1 MQKKFTIS
9 VIMPI
14 YNVEDYLREAVDSVI
29 NQTVG
34 FEDNI
39 QLVLIND
46 GSTDSSE
53 EICKE
58 YKEKY
63 PDNIT
68 YIYKENGGVSSA
80 RNMGFDLVEGKY
92 VTFLDPDDKWE
103 ENSFLNAYN
112 FFEKHYDEID
122 VLAAR
127 IQFFEAK
134 NDYHSLDYKFENG
147 TRVADLNDEE
157 ELYSVQS
164 TAATTFIKAEAI
176 GDTRFDSRLK
186 YGEDST
192 FINKMMLKKC
202 KYGLINEAL
211 YYYRRRV
218 AGDSAVNNQVLDK
231 SFYLN
236 SLKYYHLEL
245 FKYSKELYGKVIPYA
260 QSMVGYD
267 IMWRFSNPEMPN
279 VLDADEKDEYL
290 ELLKEILSQVDD
302 RILLRHPRHKSI
314 AKKYDAILYKYGVDM
329 FKNSKLDRESGE
341 IQFNGYRII
350 KVTENKSNCTK
361 CVRAAVED
369 GYLYADILIAKWLLR
384 CTENG
389 AEYYL
394 KYKGKRIDAFDI
406 SEYRV
411 NTHKTSEN
419 EHTFYYMLYRFAIP
433 VNEMKKGETL
443 KLDSVFSFSGE
454 EIEASLN
461 YGKFVPAA
469 VRFGTIYKWYG
480 DYTVRCFRTAIKV
493 TLPKSKG
500 LEKLCGGIKN
510 ILCLVK
516 RRRLDV
522 IFKRYVLY
530 PFYKFTERNK
540 GKIWLISDRID
551 NAGDNGEVLFK
562 YICEH
567 CPEGVRP
574 IFVIGDMAKPEVKQR
589 LRSIGEV
596 AIAESR
602 KYPYLFLMADKIIS
616 SSAGEF
622 TINAFDDQRHYF
634 IDLYNYTY
642 YFMNHGV
649 NCGDCSKWLNK
660 YNKDIHIFFTTGESE
675 RRNIIERDY
684 NLEPEQVVITGLARF
699 DALYDDPKKQLLIL
713 PTWRRAYK
721 QCYDDKTSSIYFEG
735 FKNTD
740 FFKFYNGLITDERL
754 LDVMRRKGY
763 TGLFCLHP
771 IFAKQSAHFKDS
783 DVFKINEG
791 FVDYNKAFAE
801 STVMV
806 TDYSTIAFDFAYL
819 NKPIVYTQFD
829 KKEFYENQIYDEC
842 FDYDNEGFGPVCE
855 DLDSA
860 VNALCELIENDCE
873 NKYLDRIDSF
883 FVNHDKNNAKR
894 ILEAVLEDDRKMHS
908 KN

>member
-1 MQKKFTIS
+1 MKKDFKIS
-9 VIMPI
+9 VIVPI
-14 YNVEDYLREAVDSVI
+14 YNVEDYLAEALDSVI
-29 NQTVG
+29 NQTMD
-34 FEDNI
+34 FESSV
-39 QLVLIND
+39 QLILIND
-46 GSTDSSE
+46 GSQDSSE
-53 EICKE
+53 EICKS
-58 YKEKY
+58 YQEKY
-63 PDNIT
+63 PENIT

-103 ENSFLNAYN
+103 ESSFENAYK

-134 NDYHSLDYKFENG
+134 NDYHSLDYKFDNG

-157 ELYSVQS
+157 ELFSVQS

-192 FINKMMLKKC
+192 FINKMILKKC
-202 KYGLINEAL
+202 RYGLINEAL
-211 YYYRRRV
+211 YYYRRR
-218 AGDSAVNNQVLDK
+218 ATGDSAVNNQVLDK
-231 SFYLN
+231 SFYIN
-236 SLKYYHLEL
+236 SLIYYHAEL
-245 FKYSKELYGKVIPYA
+245 FSYSKELYGEVIPYA

-267 IMWRFSNPEMPN
+267 LMWRFANPDMPD
-279 VLDADEKDEYL
+279 VLSDDEQREFFERAKAL
-290 ELLKEILSQVDD
+290 LSQIDD
-302 RILLRHPRHKSI
+302 KIILRHPLHKSI
-314 AKKYDAILYKYGVDM
+314 AKKSDTIKCKYGVDM
-329 FKNSKLDRESGE
+329 FAASKLDTESGE
-341 IQFNGYRII
+341 IQFNGYRLI
-350 KVTENKSNCTK
+350 KVTNNKSNCTK
-361 CVRAAVED
+361 CVEVKVED
-369 GYLYADILIAKWLLR
+369 NKLYIDVLIAKWLLR

-389 AEYYL
+389 AKYYF
-394 KYKGKRIDAFDI
+394 KFKGKIVEPYDI

-419 EHTFYYMLYRFAIP
+419 RHTFYYMLHRFVFPLDAL
-433 VNEMKKGETL
+433 EKGGSVQL
-443 KLDSVFSFSGE
+443 NSVFNFSGT

-469 VRFGTIYKWYG
+469 IRFGTVYKWHG
-480 DYTVRCFRTAIKV
+480 DYAVKCYRTAVKIDYPGNKFV
-493 TLPKSKG
+493 Y
-500 LEKLCGGIKN
+500 KLKGGIKN

-516 RRRLDV
+516 RKRFDV
-522 IFKRYVLY
+522 IIKRYVEFPY
-530 PFYKFTERNK
+530 YKMREKNK
-540 GKIWLISDRID
+540 GSIWLISDRID

-567 CPEGVRP
+567 KPEGVRP
-574 IFVIGDMAKPEVKQR
+574 IFMIGEMAKPEVKKR
-589 LRSIGEV
+589 LETIGEV
-596 AIAESR
+596 AYAESR
-602 KYPYLFLMADKIIS
+602 RYPYLFLMADKIIS

-622 TINAFDDQRHYF
+622 TINAFDKYRHYF
-634 IDLYNYTY
+634 CDLYNYTY

-713 PTWRRAYK
+713 PTWRRAYR
-721 QCYDDKTSSIYFEG
+721 QCYDEKTSSIYFEG
-735 FKNTD
+735 FKETD
-740 FFKFYNGLITDERL
+740 FFKFYNGLINDGRL
-754 LDVMRRKGY
+754 LEVMRRKGY
-763 TGLFCLHP
+763 KGLFCLHP
-771 IFAKQSAHFKDS
+771 IFAKQSAHFDDS
-783 DVFKINEG
+783 DVFTINEG

-829 KKEFYENQIYDEC
+829 KEEFYENQIYDEC
-842 FDYDNEGFGPVCE
+842 FDYENEGFGPVCE

-860 VNALCELIENDCE
+860 VEALCEIIENDCE
-873 NKYLDRIDSF
+873 NKYLDRIEKF

-894 ILEAVLEDDRKMHS
+894 ILEAVLEDDK
-908 KN
+908 KQNGK

>member
-1 MQKKFTIS
+1 MVKDFKIS
-9 VIMPI
+9 VIVPI
-14 YNVEDYLREAVDSVI
+14 YNVEDYLAEALDSVI
-29 NQTVG
+29 NQTMDFKSNV
-34 FEDNI
+34 
-39 QLVLIND
+39 QLILIND
-46 GSTDSSE
+46 GSQDSSE
-53 EICKE
+53 EICKG
-58 YKEKY
+58 YQEKY

-80 RNMGFDLVEGKY
+80 RNMGFDQVKGKY
-92 VTFLDPDDKWE
+92 VTFLDPDDMWE
-103 ENSFLNAYN
+103 ETSFENAYN
-112 FFEKHYDEID
+112 FFERHYDEID

-134 NDYHSLDYKFENG
+134 TDFHSLDYKFTKG
-147 TRVADLNDEE
+147 TRVADLNDPS

-164 TAATTFIKAEAI
+164 TAATTFIKAEAL

-211 YYYRRRV
+211 YLYRRRLS
-218 AGDSAVNNQVLDK
+218 GDSAVNNQILDK
-231 SFYLN
+231 SFYVN
-236 SLKYYHLEL
+236 SLIYYHQEL
-245 FKYSKELYGKVIPYA
+245 FRYSEELYGEVIPYA

-267 IMWRFSNPEMPN
+267 IMWRFANPEMPS
-279 VLDADEKDEYL
+279 VLNEQEQKEYAERL
-290 ELLKEILSQVDD
+290 HSILSRIDD
-302 RILLRHPRHKSI
+302 KILLRHPLHKSI
-314 AKKYDAILYKYGVDM
+314 AKKYDAMYYKYGVDM
-329 FKNSKLDRESGE
+329 FKKATLNMKKGE
-341 IQFNGYRII
+341 LRFGKYRLIRI
-350 KVTENKSNCTK
+350 VNNNSNCTK
-361 CVRAAVED
+361 CVDVQIKD
-369 GYLYADILIAKWLLR
+369 KTLYIDVLIARWILK
-384 CTENG
+384 CTEEG
-389 AEYYL
+389 GKYYL
-394 KYKGKRIDAFDI
+394 KLGGKIIEPYDI
-406 SEYRV
+406 SVYKV
-411 NTHKTSEN
+411 NSHKTSDGVL
-419 EHTFYYMLYRFAIP
+419 FYYKLHRFAVPIDSL
-433 VNEMKKGETL
+433 KKG
-443 KLDSVFSFSGE
+443 DVMNIRSVFNFSGK
-454 EIEASLN
+454 EIAANLN
-461 YGKFVPAA
+461 YGKFIPAA
-469 VRFGTIYKWYG
+469 IRFGTVYKWHG
-480 DYTVRCFRTAIKV
+480 DYAVRCFRTSFKV
-493 TLPKSKG
+493 TYPENK
-500 LEKLCGGIKN
+500 KLAKFKWGIRN
-510 ILCLVK
+510 VFCLIK
-516 RRRLDV
+516 RKRFDV
-522 IFKRYVLY
+522 IYKRYIAF
-530 PFYKFTERNK
+530 PFYKLTEKNK

-562 YICEH
+562 YINEH
-567 CPEGVRP
+567 KPEGVRP
-574 IFVIGDMAKPEVKQR
+574 IFVIGEVAKPEVKER

-622 TINAFDDQRHYF
+622 TINAFDTQRHYF

-713 PTWRRAYK
+713 PTWRRAYR
-721 QCYDDKTSSIYFEG
+721 QCYDDKTSSIYYEG
-735 FKNTD
+735 FKETD
-740 FFKFYNGLITDERL
+740 FFKFYNGLINDERL
-754 LDVMRRKGY
+754 LEVMRRKGY

-771 IFAKQSAHFKDS
+771 IFAKQSAHFKGS

-829 KKEFYENQIYDEC
+829 KEEFYENQIYDEC
-842 FDYDNEGFGPVCE
+842 FDYENEGFGPVCE

-860 VNALCELIENDCE
+860 VNALCEIIENDCE
-873 NKYLDRIDSF
+873 NKYIERVEHF

-894 ILEAVLEDDRKMHS
+894 ILEAVLEDDK
-908 KN
+908 KLNK